1 MSNLYR
7 IAKVAVSA
15 AVFSFDKPFD
25 YIVPSEYNDIS
36 VGQRVLVPFG
46 RGNGLVKGFVLAL
59 AESSEITAGMKTI
72 SFLYRDDVV
81 LTRDDIALALWMRNK
96 FFCTFF
102 ECANAMIPPAVWQK
116 PTEKYRIGLSEAEV
130 KGETENMLIDLLRSE
145 GCPMTLTEIKKALDK
160 PDKIEQII
168 KKLVKSEHILME
180 RSFANIS
187 GRNVV
192 RMVSAAVKPPYDE
205 KKLGRGKLREK
216 REAVL
221 NYLCECKETAEKELC
236 YQTGADT
243 AIIRD
248 LNRKGLVDLRDV
260 PFYMAETLHEPP
272 YSEAFTLSVKQKEI
286 YSSISEMIDSGE
298 AGCALLHGVTG
309 SGKTAI
315 YVELIRKVISQGK
328 TAIMLV
334 PEIALTPQM
343 VRGFRRHFG
352 SRVAVMH
359 STLTDQERYKEYIRV
374 KMGRADIV
382 IGTRSAV
389 FAPLDNLG
397 IIIIDEEHETTYKSE
412 SAPRY
417 HAIDVAKY
425 RCVKAGCPLLLGSAT
440 PSVESYYNA
449 MEGKYSLYTLE
460 ERYNEAALPR
470 TIIADMK
477 ESLKSGDDLSI
488 GKILRDELTMN
499 LALGEQSILFINR
512 RGNSKMAMCVDCG
525 YVPECENCSV
535 SLTYHS
541 ANGRLMCHHCG
552 YSIPLID
559 KCPECGGGHIKLVG
573 LGTQKIENEI
583 AELYP
588 QARVMR
594 MDADTTEGRRSH
606 EEILDAF
613 GNGEADILL
622 GTQMVAKGLDFP
634 DVTLVG
640 VIDADQALQ
649 SGSYLAGERSF
660 SLISQVVGR
669 AGRREKLGRAVI
681 QSFAPSNPVIRAAAA
696 QDYKAFYDYEI
707 DVRQLVKAP
716 PFYDIFTFFLSG
728 EDDEHVKNAAD
739 SIAKGLKSAFN
750 GKYNEIA
757 SPVLGPAPA
766 AIAKVNNKY
775 RYTVVFKGKE
785 NKISRTLVSDILA
798 WFASLPVSKGI
809 SIAADINT
817 FSF

>member
-1 MSNLYR
+1 
-7 IAKVAVSA
+7 
-15 AVFSFDKPFD
+15 
-25 YIVPSEYNDIS
+25 
-36 VGQRVLVPFG
+36 
-46 RGNGLVKGFVLAL
+46 
-59 AESSEITAGMKTI
+59 
-72 SFLYRDDVV
+72 
-81 LTRDDIALALWMRNK
+81 
-96 FFCTFF
+96 
-102 ECANAMIPPAVWQK
+102 
-116 PTEKYRIGLSEAEV
+116 
-130 KGETENMLIDLLRSE
+130 
-145 GCPMTLTEIKKALDK
+145 
-160 PDKIEQII
+160 
-168 KKLVKSEHILME
+168 
-180 RSFANIS
+180 
-187 GRNVV
+187 
-192 RMVSAAVKPPYDE
+192 
-205 KKLGRGKLREK
+205 
-216 REAVL
+216 
-221 NYLCECKETAEKELC
+221 
-236 YQTGADT
+236 
-243 AIIRD
+243 
-248 LNRKGLVDLRDV
+248 
-260 PFYMAETLHEPP
+260 
-272 YSEAFTLSVKQKEI
+272 
-286 YSSISEMIDSGE
+286 MIDSGG

-309 SGKTAI
+309 SGKTAV
-315 YVELIRKVISQGK
+315 YVELIRKVVSQGK

-359 STLTDQERYKEYIRV
+359 STLTDQERYKEYMRV

-417 HAIDVAKY
+417 HAIEVAKY

-449 MEGKYSLYTLE
+449 IEGRYSLYTLD
-460 ERYNEAALPR
+460 ERYNDAALPR

-477 ESLKSGDDLSI
+477 ESLKSGEDLSI
-488 GKILRDELTMN
+488 GKTLRDELTMN

-552 YSIPLID
+552 YSVPLMD

-573 LGTQKIENEI
+573 IGTQKIENEI

-594 MDADTTEGRRSH
+594 MDADTTEGRKSH

-613 GNGEADILL
+613 GNKEADILL
-622 GTQMVAKGLDFP
+622 GTQMVAKGLDFL

-681 QSFAPSNPVIRAAAA
+681 QSFSPSNPVIRAAAA
-696 QDYKAFYDYEI
+696 QDYRAFFDYEI

-728 EDDEHVKNAAD
+728 EDEERVKQAAD
-739 SIAKGLKSAFN
+739 AIAKGLKSAFD
-750 GKYNEIA
+750 GKYKEIS

-785 NKISRTLVSDILA
+785 TKTSRALVSDILA
-798 WFASLPVSKGI
+798 WFASLAVSKGI
-809 SIAADINT
+809 SVAADINT